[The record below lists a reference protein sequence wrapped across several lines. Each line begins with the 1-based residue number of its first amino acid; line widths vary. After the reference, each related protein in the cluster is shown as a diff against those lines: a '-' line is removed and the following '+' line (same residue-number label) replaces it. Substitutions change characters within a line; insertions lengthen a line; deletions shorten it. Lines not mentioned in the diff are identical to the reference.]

1 MKKQNAIKILIIGIV
16 LICLVLG
23 YYYYLS
29 NKRSENDSSNV
40 KLTAVQEALLRN
52 LDNNYPPTPREV
64 VKCFCEIAQ
73 CLYGEDYTEEE
84 FVALAKQVQKLYDE
98 ELIANNTE
106 EQYIGSLKWD
116 IENFKEQEIVISSYT
131 LASSTDVDQFTQD
144 GYSWAQ
150 MRCTFNLR
158 KGTYRQAAEEIF
170 LLRKDADGHWKIYGW
185 TLEKDESVQSD
196 SKQ

>member
-131 LASSTDVDQFTQD
+131 LASSTDVDHFTQD

-158 KGTYRQAAEEIF
+158 KGTYRQSAEEIF
-170 LLRKDADGHWKIYGW
+170 LLRKDTDGHWKIYGW
-185 TLEKDESVQSD
+185 TLEADESQQSD